1 MAENELK
8 DQAAEP
14 TGDERGAVVAVAPE
28 LAVDDAPVVNDA
40 LGADDAPA
48 VDDAPG
54 AVAETGSNAVAV
66 AAEVAGDAPASNS
79 TPAGGTNETAP
90 SLNVAGARPEIVS
103 EGGEGG
109 EELKL
114 YLGEFAGPLD
124 LLLYLIR
131 QEQVDIYDI
140 PIARITD
147 EYLRYLRLMQDMDI
161 AVASEFLVMAAQ
173 LIEIKSKML
182 LPPDPVA
189 DAAQAEAEDP
199 RHELIKQLLEHQK
212 FKAAAQMLWSRSTVE
227 QAVYIRAPI
236 ETDKAN
242 PEVSAGVFDLLKVFQ
257 EILARKK
264 QEVMMEIERDEI
276 SMTEMLE
283 RLRNMILSA
292 GELNLRHFFERAG
305 TRRELVL
312 AFLSVLEIVRASEI
326 VLVQETTFGDI
337 VARVNS

>member
-1 MAENELK
+1 MAEMNELK
-8 DQAAEP
+8 DQAAESTESVSEV
-14 TGDERGAVVAVAPE
+14 TGGDSPDVADNNARAVVPT
-28 LAVDDAPVVNDA
+28 DSTN
-40 LGADDAPA
+40 
-48 VDDAPG
+48 
-54 AVAETGSNAVAV
+54 VAV
-66 AAEVAGDAPASNS
+66 NASDGAGASS
-79 TPAGGTNETAP
+79 ATTPL
-90 SLNVAGARPEIVS
+90 LNVAGARPEIVS

-189 DAAQAEAEDP
+189 DAALAEGEDP
-199 RHELIKQLLEHQK
+199 RNELIKQLLEHQK

-227 QAVYIRAPI
+227 GAVYVRAPI

-242 PEVSAGVFDLLKVFQ
+242 PEMSAGVFDLLKVFQ

-264 QEVMMEIERDEI
+264 QEVLLEIERDEI
-276 SMTEMLE
+276 SMAEMLE

-292 GELNLRHFFERAG
+292 GELNLRLFFERAE
-305 TRRELVL
+305 TRHELIL
-312 AFLSVLEIVRASEI
+312 AFLSVLEIVRTSEI
-326 VLVQETTFGDI
+326 VLVQTTTFGDI

>member
-1 MAENELK
+1 MAEMNELK
-8 DQAAEP
+8 DQAAEAH
-14 TGDERGAVVAVAPE
+14 ESGAPN
-28 LAVDDAPVVNDA
+28 LNSPDA
-40 LGADDAPA
+40 LVTDAADDANG
-48 VDDAPG
+48 DALNDARG
-54 AVAETGSNAVAV
+54 VAQGDMNAVAD
-66 AAEVAGDAPASNS
+66 AAEAANDSVASNS
-79 TPAGGTNETAP
+79 TAIDSSDSSESAP

-161 AVASEFLVMAAQ
+161 AVASEFLMMAAQ

-189 DAAQAEAEDP
+189 DAAQADAADP
-199 RHELIKQLLEHQK
+199 RSELIKQLLEHQK

-227 QAVYIRAPI
+227 QAVYVRAPI

-264 QEVMMEIERDEI
+264 QEVLMEIERDEI
-276 SMTEMLE
+276 TMTEMLE

-292 GELNLRHFFERAG
+292 GELNLRLFFERAG

-312 AFLSVLEIVRASEI
+312 AFLSVLEIVRTAEI
-326 VLVQETTFGDI
+326 VLVQEKTFGDI